1 MQKIVNM
8 FMDKKII
15 DVCCGS
21 RMFYFD
27 KNNKNVLFQDKRKL
41 STILCDGRKL
51 EINPDIIG
59 DFTNM
64 PYKDNSFKMVI
75 FDPPH
80 LVRIGDTSWMAKK
93 YGKLPKNWKDELLK
107 GFNECWRILDKY
119 GTLIFK
125 WNEQQI
131 PLSDILN
138 LFPVKPI
145 FGNREKGKKTV
156 FLVFFK
162 D

>member
-1 MQKIVNM
+1 
-8 FMDKKII
+8 MDKKII

-64 PYKDNSFKMVI
+64 PYKDNSFKMII

-107 GFNECWRILDKY
+107 GLNECWRILDKY
-119 GTLIFK
+119 RAGFTLVSK
-125 WNEQQI
+125 N
-131 PLSDILN
+131 
-138 LFPVKPI
+138 
-145 FGNREKGKKTV
+145 
-156 FLVFFK
+156 
-162 D
+162 